1 MTGFFKIDHV
11 EYHLGSTGRTVSV
24 SSSLEEGSLLVVK
37 GPSGA
42 GKTTLLKIL
51 ARLMKCDRGLV
62 SFLGEDW
69 LSYSPQQW
77 RSKINYTAQKP
88 AVFSGT
94 VLDNLKKPFEL
105 KIKKEQFNLSEA
117 LDGLR
122 ALLLNED
129 LLGRDART
137 LSGGEMARI
146 ALLRSAL
153 FKPNILLLD
162 EPFAALDDNSARAVM
177 AFLRIWVGS
186 EAGRGIIMVTHND
199 IYKDFTDIIIR
210 EVVLS
215 GPEVN

>member
-1 MTGFFKIDHV
+1 
-11 EYHLGSTGRTVSV
+11 
-24 SSSLEEGSLLVVK
+24 
-37 GPSGA
+37 
-42 GKTTLLKIL
+42 
-51 ARLMKCDRGLV
+51 
-62 SFLGEDW
+62 
-69 LSYSPQQW
+69 
-77 RSKINYTAQKP
+77 
-88 AVFSGT
+88 
-94 VLDNLKKPFEL
+94 
-105 KIKKEQFNLSEA
+105 
-117 LDGLR
+117 
-122 ALLLNED
+122 
-129 LLGRDART
+129 
-137 LSGGEMARI
+137 MARI